1 MKTHVYKLVLGIL
14 LTLFTFSINAQD
26 YEYIPIV
33 KPGLQVWTA
42 IYIEDGHKHFNRF
55 ALTEQDTLIEGVTY
69 KKLYWFQNSV
79 FNPLNA
85 ECIGGL
91 RENAQKQVFYKGKV
105 DNNGE
110 DWFNIMFYDFSLLEG
125 EKMNSISDG
134 LKFKVSKIDTI
145 EVAGTLR
152 KKFSIVGS
160 VEGSADTYV
169 IGTWI
174 EGIGNEKGL
183 LYDMLR
189 MLTGYKY
196 SYLKCYEHNG
206 VLEYLAE
213 GDDDCDNPYVGLED
227 ISLENNSIT
236 LYPNPTN
243 SEINIESENIINSI
257 DIFNSF
263 GQKVYMETIN
273 SKEKS
278 IGVSYLNNGVYVIV
292 LNTDN
297 GLIHKKIIKN

>member
-1 MKTHVYKLVLGIL
+1 M
-14 LTLFTFSINAQD
+14 
-26 YEYIPIV
+26 V

-79 FNPLNA
+79 FNPLTA

-91 RENAQKQVFYKGKV
+91 RENSQKQVFYKGKV

-110 DWFNIMFYDFSLLEG
+110 HWFNIMLYDFSLLEG

-134 LKFKVSKIDTI
+134 LQFKVSKIDTI
-145 EVAGTLR
+145 ELSGTLR

-160 VEGSADTYV
+160 VEGSADTYI

-189 MLTGYKY
+189 MLTGYQY

-243 SEINIESENIINSI
+243 SEINIESKNIINSI
-257 DIFNSF
+257 DIFNSL
-263 GQKVYMETIN
+263 GQKVYMKTIN

-278 IGVSYLNNGVYVIV
+278 IDVSYLSNGVYVIG